1 MRYKGNKTITYKN
14 CNIMETDNLNVPPLP
29 QGREQVK
36 QNADNSNSTNWAPAS
51 ASPALPVKPHKKFTQ
66 TLGFKVAFIV
76 ILSFV
81 LLLPTFMIDSLSVE
95 RESTSTQAR
104 YEISQKW
111 GRPQHITG
119 PVIAIPYKAK
129 LKGDT
134 AVTEHTLYVLPK
146 TLNINADVKSQTL
159 YRSIYESV
167 VYNTAIDF
175 EGTFKIKGLLPAQVD
190 TAALEMDKA
199 HIVVGI
205 TDLRGVAQKLV
216 IDINGNVVEI
226 NDGGKDGN
234 IQVEE
239 IYPVSEAGTTES
251 VVDGM
256 TYEETVDY
264 ADMYHASGASAAKAG
279 VNIMPFSSLD
289 SVPFKMHL
297 DLKGSESLNFTPI
310 GETTN
315 VKVKGDCPTPSF
327 GGNFLPDSR
336 NVDANGFT
344 AAWKVISIN
353 RAYPQAF
360 IDDMSSDLNESQL
373 VVGLMVPVDS
383 YHKTERA
390 IKYAFM
396 VIVLTFIGVL
406 FVEIK
411 MRKHINVFQYL
422 LVGLALVLFYSLL
435 LSISEHM
442 SFGWAYL
449 IAASMTIAMIT
460 LYLIGVLKHKKM
472 AIAIGAMLTLI
483 YAYIFVLLNLE
494 TYALLAGSVG
504 LFIVLAL
511 IMYYSLKLRTE
522 DFA

>member
-1 MRYKGNKTITYKN
+1 
-14 CNIMETDNLNVPPLP
+14 METDSRNVPPLP
-29 QGREQVK
+29 QGLEQAQ
-36 QNADNSNSTNWAPAS
+36 QNDGDRVNPTVAPMT
-51 ASPALPVKPHKKFTQ
+51 ASPVPPFPAKPKKKFTQ

-81 LLLPTFMIDSLSVE
+81 LLLPTLMIDSLSSE
-95 RESTSTQAR
+95 REGTSAQAR
-104 YEISQKW
+104 NEISQKW

-134 AVTEHTLYVLPK
+134 AVSEHMLYVLPK
-146 TLNINADVKSQTL
+146 TLNVNADVKSKTL

-167 VYNTAIDF
+167 VYNTGIDF

-190 TAALEMDKA
+190 TATLEMDKA
-199 HIVVGI
+199 HIEVGI
-205 TDLRGVAQKLV
+205 TDLRGIAQKLV
-216 IDINGNVVEI
+216 MDLNGNVVEI
-226 NDGGKDGN
+226 NDGGKDAN
-234 IQVEE
+234 IQVEK
-239 IYPVSEAGTTES
+239 INLANEATTEAS
-251 VVDGM
+251 DDTM
-256 TYEETVDY
+256 LQEEKAVDY
-264 ADMYHASGASAAKAG
+264 ADMYQAMGGAVAKAG
-279 VNIMPFSSLD
+279 VNVAQMSSLD
-289 SVPFKMHL
+289 SIPFKMHL

-310 GETTN
+310 GETTI

-336 NVDANGFT
+336 NVDDRGFS
-344 AAWKVISIN
+344 ASWKVISIN

-360 IDDMSSDLNESQL
+360 IDDMSTDLDKSQL
-373 VVGLMVPVDS
+373 QVGLMVPVDS

-411 MRKHINVFQYL
+411 MHRNINVFQYL

-442 SFGWAYL
+442 SFGYAYF
-449 IAASMTIAMIT
+449 IASAMTIVMIT
-460 LYLIGVLKHKKM
+460 LYLMGVLKHKKM
-472 AIAIGAMLTLI
+472 ALAVGGMLTLI
-483 YAYIFVLLNLE
+483 YAYIFVLLSLE
-494 TYALLAGSVG
+494 TYALLAGSIG

-522 DFA
+522 EIE